1 MTNEIQEYYSRMT
14 KATLLL
20 QSVLHQLDE
29 VNDASLHKHNI
40 KRFTKM
46 FTNEV
51 EKIVDV
57 FSSDLPEETLNSYT
71 SIVQQIDNLINQLQ
85 IQVKE

>member
-1 MTNEIQEYYSRMT
+1 
-14 KATLLL
+14 
-20 QSVLHQLDE
+20 
-29 VNDASLHKHNI
+29 
-40 KRFTKM
+40 M

-71 SIVQQIDNLINQLQ
+71 SIVQQVDDLINQLQ